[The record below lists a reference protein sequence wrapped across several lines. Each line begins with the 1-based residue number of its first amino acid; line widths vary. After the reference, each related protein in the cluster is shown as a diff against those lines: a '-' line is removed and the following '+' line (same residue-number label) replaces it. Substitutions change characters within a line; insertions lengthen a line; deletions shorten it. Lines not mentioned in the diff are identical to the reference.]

1 MTPDIDE
8 QEAVARLQ
16 RGDIGGLELLVRRYQ
31 EPALRAAVLVC
42 RDAALAED
50 LVQAAF
56 VRAYERIGQ
65 FDARRPFGPWFIRGV
80 VNDALKAVTRRRQ
93 VPLDPAGLE
102 TPAAPG
108 DDPEARLAAAET
120 REAVW
125 AVLDEL
131 TPPQRAAI
139 VLRYYADLS
148 DAEIAQMLDCPPG
161 TVRRRLHDA
170 RRRLRRLLPAWLRPP
185 GLDLAAAKGDADAPV
200 TDP

>member
-102 TPAAPG
+102 TPAPPG

>member
-102 TPAAPG
+102 TPAPPG

-148 DAEIAQMLDCPPG
+148 DAEIAQMLECPPG

>member
-50 LVQAAF
+50 LVQAGF

-102 TPAAPG
+102 TPAPPG

>member
-102 TPAAPG
+102 TPAPPG

-148 DAEIAQMLDCPPG
+148 DPEIAQMLDCPPG

>member
-8 QEAVARLQ
+8 QEAVTRLQ

-102 TPAAPG
+102 TPAPPG

>member
-1 MTPDIDE
+1 MQE

-16 RGDIGGLELLVRRYQ
+16 RGDIGGLETLVRLYQ
-31 EPALRAAVLVC
+31 EPALHAAVLVC

-65 FDARRPFGPWFIRGV
+65 FDARRAFGPWFIRSV
-80 VNDALKAVTRRRQ
+80 VNDALKAVTRQRQ
-93 VPLDPAGLE
+93 VPLDPAWMD
-102 TPAAPG
+102 TPAPAT
-108 DDPEARLAAAET
+108 DSPEALLAAAET
-120 REAVW
+120 REAIW
-125 AVLDEL
+125 AVVDQLS
-131 TPPQRAAI
+131 PPQRAAI
-139 VLRYYADLS
+139 VLRYYAGLN

-170 RRRLRRLLPAWLRPP
+170 RRRLRQLLPAWLRPAEV
-185 GLDLAAAKGDADAPV
+185 DQAARVAAGKGDADAPV